1 MNNKQNGDTGEQEI
15 VELVPCPNCGKKLMV
30 LPPNFP
36 MYDVQCTGCTFRAQ
50 VKTNN
55 CKPKNIIL
63 GAGYDIYE
71 KVLKAGYL
79 SPPLMVNFR
88 WSTTTGFYQRI
99 IFYPFVAK
107 GNIDKYKLSATAKRA
122 NYMMFKYVKLDKI
135 PSVVLYEQFN
145 PLIK

>member
-1 MNNKQNGDTGEQEI
+1 MNNKLSGDTGEKEV
-15 VELVPCPNCGKKLMV
+15 VELVPCPNCGKKLMT
-30 LPPNFP
+30 LPQNFP

-55 CKPKNIIL
+55 CEPKNIIL

-79 SPPLMVNFR
+79 SPPLIVNFK
-88 WSTTTGFYQRI
+88 WKVDNKLQQKI

-107 GNIDKYKLSATAKRA
+107 WNIDKYKLSPSARRA
-122 NYMMFKYVKLDKI
+122 NYMMFKYIKLDEI
-135 PSVVLYEQFN
+135 PSMVLYEKTN
-145 PLIK
+145 P